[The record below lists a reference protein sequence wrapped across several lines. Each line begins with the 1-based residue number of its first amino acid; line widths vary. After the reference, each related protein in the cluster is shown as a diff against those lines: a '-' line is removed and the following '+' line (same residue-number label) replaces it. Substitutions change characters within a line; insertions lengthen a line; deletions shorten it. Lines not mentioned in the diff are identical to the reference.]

1 MEFAFTEEQQMIR
14 ETAENFLR
22 DNSTSAAIRKAM
34 ATEQG
39 YDAELWCS
47 ICNDLCF
54 QSITIPEQH
63 GGMGLG
69 YVELVAVLE
78 QMGRFLLCSPY
89 FSTVCLAANALY
101 VAGTEAQQAEYFSRI
116 VNGDTGT
123 LLLNDNGKLSAENIN
138 VTYKQGADHYT
149 LNGTYRYV
157 IDGHT
162 ASFFV
167 AAANGEQGV
176 ALFVLPADSKGVA
189 RKWLPTIDQTRK
201 QAEVVFDNV
210 SVPVAQCLKTDADSE
225 LQKILQLALIATAAE
240 QMGAA
245 QQILDMTVAYTKERV
260 QFNRPIA
267 SFQGVKH
274 QAADMMLKAEVA
286 RSAVYYA
293 ACVADDTFLSIQG
306 KGGALSAELPEAAS
320 IAKAYCSDAFFQNA
334 ATAMQLHGGVGFTW
348 EYDVHLYFKRA
359 KSSEI
364 FLGNAA
370 FHREHIAKILLD
382 S

>member
-14 ETAENFLR
+14 ETAESFLR
-22 DNSTSAAIRKAM
+22 DNSTSEAIRKAM
-34 ATEQG
+34 ASEQG
-39 YDAELWCS
+39 FDPALWNA

-54 QSITIPEQH
+54 QSILIPEEH

-78 QMGRFLLCSPY
+78 QMGRFLLCSPF
-89 FSTVCLAANALY
+89 FSTVCLASNALY
-101 VAGTEAQQAEYFSRI
+101 IAGNAAQQAEYFGKI
-116 VNGDTGT
+116 INGETGT
-123 LLLNDNGKLSAENIN
+123 LLLNDSGKLSSDSMN
-138 VTYKQGADHYT
+138 VEYKKSGNGYT
-149 LNGTYRYV
+149 LNGKYRYV

-162 ASFFV
+162 ANFFV
-167 AAANGEQGV
+167 AAAKGENGA
-176 ALFVLPADSKGVA
+176 ALFVLPEDSKGIT
-189 RKWLPTIDQTRK
+189 RTWLPTIDQTRK
-201 QAEVVFDNV
+201 QAEVVFNNV
-210 SVPVAQCLKTDADSE
+210 TISADQLLKDHAESE
-225 LQKILQLALIATAAE
+225 LQKILQLAMIATAAE

-267 SFQGVKH
+267 SFQAVKH

-293 ACVADDTFLSIQG
+293 ACVADDTLHCG
-306 KGGALSAELPEAAS
+306 NLSAELPEAAS

-334 ATAMQLHGGVGFTW
+334 ATAMQLYGGVGFTW

-370 FHREHIAKILLD
+370 HHREQIAKILLD
-382 S
+382 A

>member
-1 MEFAFTEEQQMIR
+1 LEFVFTEEQQMIR
-14 ETAENFLR
+14 ETAESFLR

-39 YDAELWCS
+39 YDADLWRS

-78 QMGRFLLCSPY
+78 QMGRFLLCSPF
-89 FSTVCLAANALY
+89 FSTVCLASNALY
-101 VAGTEAQQAEYFSRI
+101 VAGTEAQQAEYFAKI
-116 VNGDTGT
+116 INGETGT
-123 LLLNDNGKLSAENIN
+123 LLLNNSGKLHADDVN
-138 VTYKQGADHYT
+138 VGYKKSGNDFV
-149 LNGTYRYV
+149 LNGSYRYV

-162 ASFFV
+162 ANFFV
-167 AAANGEQGV
+167 AAANGENGV
-176 ALFVLPADSKGVA
+176 GLFVLPADSKGVT

-201 QAEVVFDNV
+201 QAEVVFNNV
-210 SVPVAQCLKTDADSE
+210 TVSSAQCLKLDASSE
-225 LQKILQLALIATAAE
+225 LQKILQLAMIATAAE

-267 SFQGVKH
+267 SFQAVKH

-293 ACVADDTFLSIQG
+293 ACVADDTLRCGS
-306 KGGALSAELPEAAS
+306 LSAELPEAAS
-320 IAKAYCSDAFFQNA
+320 VAKAWCSDAFFHNA
-334 ATAMQLHGGVGFTW
+334 STAMQLHGGVGFTW

-370 FHREHIAKILLD
+370 YHREHIAQILLD
-382 S
+382 QP

>member
-1 MEFAFTEEQQMIR
+1 MEFTFTDEQLMIR
-14 ETAENFLR
+14 ETAESFLR
-22 DNSTSAAIRKAM
+22 DHSTSAAIRKAM

-39 YDAELWCS
+39 FDPELWQR

-54 QSITIPEQH
+54 QSIMIPEQH

-101 VAGTEAQQAEYFSRI
+101 IAATEAQQAEYFAKI
-116 VNGDTGT
+116 INGETGT
-123 LLLNDNGKLSAENIN
+123 LLLNDNGKLNADDIN
-138 VTYKQGADHYT
+138 VVYKKSNNDYV
-149 LNGTYRYV
+149 LNGSYRYV

-162 ASFFV
+162 ANFFV
-167 AAANGEQGV
+167 AAANGEQGI
-176 ALFVLPADSKGVA
+176 ALFVLPADSKGVN
-189 RKWLPTIDQTRK
+189 RKWLPTVDQTRK
-201 QAEVVFDNV
+201 QAEVIFNNV
-210 SVPVAQCLKTDADSE
+210 TVSATQCLKTDAASE
-225 LQKILQLALIATAAE
+225 LQKILQLAMIATAAE

-245 QQILDMTVAYTKERV
+245 QQILDMTVAYTIERV

-267 SFQGVKH
+267 SFQAVKH

-293 ACVADDTFLSIQG
+293 ACVADDTLRCGS
-306 KGGALSAELPEAAS
+306 LSAELPEAAS
-320 IAKAYCSDAFFQNA
+320 IAKAWCSDAFFQNA

-364 FLGNAA
+364 FLGNAT

-382 S
+382 RQ

>member
-1 MEFAFTEEQQMIR
+1 MEFSFTEEQQMIR
-14 ETAENFLR
+14 ETAESFLR
-22 DNSTSAAIRKAM
+22 DNSTSEAVRKAM

-39 YDAELWCS
+39 FDADLWQR

-54 QSITIPEQH
+54 QSILIPEQH

-78 QMGRFLLCSPY
+78 QMGRFLLCSPF
-89 FSTVCLAANALY
+89 FSTVCLASNALY
-101 VAGTEAQQAEYFSRI
+101 VAGNEAQQAEYFGKVI
-116 VNGDTGT
+116 NGETGT
-123 LLLNDNGKLSAENIN
+123 LLLNDSGKLDTDAIN
-138 VTYKQGADHYT
+138 VTYKKSADQFI
-149 LNGTYRYV
+149 LNGNYRYV
-157 IDGHT
+157 INGHT
-162 ASFFV
+162 ANFFV
-167 AAANGEQGV
+167 AAAAGQNGIG
-176 ALFVLPADSKGVA
+176 LFVLPANTKGIS

-201 QAEVVFDNV
+201 QAEVVFNNV
-210 SVPVAQCLKTDADSE
+210 TVTSAQCLKTDASSE
-225 LQKILQLALIATAAE
+225 LQKILQLAMIATAAE

-267 SFQGVKH
+267 SFQAVKH

-293 ACVADDTFLSIQG
+293 ACVADDTL
-306 KGGALSAELPEAAS
+306 KCGALSSELPESAS

-370 FHREHIAKILLD
+370 HHREQIAKILLD